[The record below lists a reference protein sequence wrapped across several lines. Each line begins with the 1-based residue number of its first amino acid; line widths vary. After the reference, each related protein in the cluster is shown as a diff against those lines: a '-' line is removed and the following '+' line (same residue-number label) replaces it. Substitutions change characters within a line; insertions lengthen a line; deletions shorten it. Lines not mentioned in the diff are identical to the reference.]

1 MAVGQ
6 IDGTPVPLPESW
18 ERGAEGEF
26 CLACRRARAAE
37 EALAATPDECSTD
50 VRAKARRAGLIEFE
64 VRRTPTLTDNT
75 IARACRTS
83 ASAVAAARKRLDMG
97 ESPPPVPTATA
108 QRPAAQPRATG
119 RPRWPLPRSASR
131 WPWSRP

>member
-1 MAVGQ
+1 MTTRSAARRWTCDRCRMAVGR
-6 IDGTPVPLPESW
+6 IDGDPVPLPDTW
-18 ERGAEGEF
+18 ETCAEGEF
-26 CLACRRARAAE
+26 CLACRRARAAD
-37 EALAATPDECSTD
+37 EALSATPTDCSTD

-97 ESPPPVPTATA
+97 ESPPPGTDRDRAARRATA
-108 QRPAAQPRATG
+108 GQG
-119 RPRWPLPRSASR
+119 
-131 WPWSRP
+131 

>member
-1 MAVGQ
+1 MSPATAAKRWTCDRCGMAVGQ

-18 ERGAEGEF
+18 ERGSDGEF

-97 ESPPPVPTATA
+97 ESPPPSADRDRATA
-108 QRPAAQPRATG
+108 RRAT
-119 RPRWPLPRSASR
+119 ASR
-131 WPWSRP
+131 G